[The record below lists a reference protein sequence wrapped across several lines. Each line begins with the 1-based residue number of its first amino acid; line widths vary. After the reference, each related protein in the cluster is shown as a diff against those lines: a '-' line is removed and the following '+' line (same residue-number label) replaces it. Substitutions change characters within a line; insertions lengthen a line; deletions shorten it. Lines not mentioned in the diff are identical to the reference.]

1 MFAQAAILVIL
12 AMATVTTTLTV
23 ADDEASTAVTTARKE
38 IQFDLLLAETLE
50 DKLTAARQ
58 RLKQNDAT
66 AKAWRYISEKATNKL
81 KKKAAQAS
89 AAFAITKVS
98 EGRQVLD
105 NAGPTIEEATNALRQ
120 REANVSAGYKLQSAT
135 TIEQGTPTGT
145 PASTVYAGTAGSC
158 KYQEVKVTGGKAACD
173 VTELDSKNIIQ
184 ANLEKSKLKN
194 LKLLTEAYMKETA
207 IQAEVYFKGT
217 PAASMA
223 TVYHGDCQGGG
234 SEGAQAAGTNVLG
247 VKITRTAAEPRT
259 EQLSI
264 ERKHGDGNKCLQPA
278 TPNSPKPTEILAML
292 VCEAINTDIDVGPQL
307 TDLTLSNLETDKDM
321 KPLAAILLNPSIGK
335 KETYN
340 SDDEKSLASFIKA
353 TYGPENT
360 AFQATFTKPLTTDEI
375 KFKVGGKAVS
385 EILQDVIAGENAG
398 LALAYYASDTIAIS
412 SNNESE
418 TRGSKTATPTGTAG
432 KQTDEGGK
440 PVCST
445 IQNQKECEAVKGTIP
460 TGKKSVCGWIEDKC
474 HDSSFLVNKQF
485 ALSMVSAAFVAIV
498 TLYNFQYIKCSCY
511 IL

>member
-12 AMATVTTTLTV
+12 ATATVTTTLTV

-66 AKAWRYISEKATNKL
+66 AKAWRYISDKETDKL
-81 KKKAAQAS
+81 KKKAAEAL
-89 AAFAITKVS
+89 AAFAITKVA
-98 EGRQVLD
+98 EGRQVLE
-105 NAGPTIEEATNALRQ
+105 NGRPGIEKAANALRQ
-120 REANVSAGYKLQSAT
+120 RAANVSAGYKLQSAA

-145 PASTVYAGTAGSC
+145 AGNTAYAGTPGGC
-158 KYQEVKVTGGKAACD
+158 KYAAVKLKGGKTKCD
-173 VTELDSKNIIQ
+173 PSDLDTTNIIK
-184 ANLEKSKLKN
+184 ANLVKSKLKN
-194 LKLLTEAYMKETA
+194 LKLLTEAYMTETS

-223 TVYHGDCQGGG
+223 TTAHGDCQSGG
-234 SEGAQAAGTNVLG
+234 SEGVQAAGTNVLG
-247 VKITRTAAEPRT
+247 VKITHTAAEART

-278 TPNSPKPTEILAML
+278 TPNSPKPAEVLAML

-307 TDLTLSNLETDKDM
+307 SDLALAPLEGDADM
-321 KPLAAILLNPSIGK
+321 RRIAAILLNPSIGK

-340 SDDEKSLASFIKA
+340 SDDEKSLASLIKA

-375 KFKVGGKAVS
+375 KFKVGGKEVS
-385 EILQDVIAGENAG
+385 GILQDVIAGENAG

-432 KQTDEGGK
+432 KQADEGGK

-445 IQNQKECEAVKGTIP
+445 IQNQTECEAVKGTIP
-460 TGKKSVCGWIEDKC
+460 TGKKICLWLD
-474 HDSSFLVNKQF
+474 
-485 ALSMVSAAFVAIV
+485 
-498 TLYNFQYIKCSCY
+498 
-511 IL
+511 